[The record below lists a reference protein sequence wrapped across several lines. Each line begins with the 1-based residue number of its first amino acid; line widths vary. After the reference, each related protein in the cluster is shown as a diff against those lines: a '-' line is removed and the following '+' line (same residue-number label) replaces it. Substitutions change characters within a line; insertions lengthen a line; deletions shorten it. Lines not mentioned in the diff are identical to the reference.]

1 VRNTN
6 AEDAPK
12 GARRFYS
19 VAEVARM
26 FGMSS
31 MTLYREIADERFP
44 AIRIRTRLF
53 VPARALDE
61 MAEAAMATRSEVS
74 AADWVVRPNQSPT
87 MPTAPDLGGVET
99 GGLAPGGAA

>member
-1 VRNTN
+1 MRNTN
-6 AEDAPK
+6 AEGVPRGD
-12 GARRFYS
+12 RRFYS

-53 VPARALDE
+53 VPAMALDE
-61 MAEAAMATRSEVS
+61 MAEAAMARHAEVS
-74 AADWVVRPNQSPT
+74 AAEWVMKPGDRPST
-87 MPTAPDLGGVET
+87 MPTTAESGDVVT
-99 GGLAPGGAA
+99 GGAA